1 MSPSDIVQQRFGS
14 VSPAG
19 PRSVGWSS
27 IQATD
32 QGSLVSSTSFA
43 RNIPPA
49 PPSSESY
56 ATSSVAGG
64 GLPPESVISSS
75 RQSPPPSHNPS
86 GRPESTALPTHLAS
100 QYDAKELPAT
110 PPGDGGEPQAPQE
123 GASRTSSPANGRPAA
138 QPRGG
143 SEVSAFSERERAHLR
158 NLSDPATVSTMDAII
173 SPEGRPS
180 SRAHHHGALS
190 LGEGAVAAANE
201 RARGAGSGSGAQ
213 QQQQTPSVVSP
224 PTGSEAEG
232 EDYVGARVRGAAGLV
247 SPIDGRAGEMPAPP
261 AQGAERKSAFRE
273 SDEDLGGRH

>member
-1 MSPSDIVQQRFGS
+1 MSPSDIVQRHFGS

-49 PPSSESY
+49 PPSSESH

-64 GLPPESVISSS
+64 GLPPESVSNSS
-75 RQSPPPSHNPS
+75 RRSPPPSYNPS
-86 GRPESTALPTHLAS
+86 GRPESTALPTPLAR
-100 QYDAKELPAT
+100 QYDAKELPAM
-110 PPGDGGEPQAPQE
+110 PSSHGEPAPQDGGP
-123 GASRTSSPANGRPAA
+123 RTSSPTSSRPVA

-180 SRAHHHGALS
+180 SRAHHAGLS
-190 LGEGAVAAANE
+190 LGEGAVEAANE
-201 RARGAGSGSGAQ
+201 RSRIAGPGSMSGALQ
-213 QQQQTPSVVSP
+213 QQQQRTPSVVSP

-232 EDYVGARVRGAAGLV
+232 EDYIGARIRGAAAVV
-247 SPIDGRAGEMPAPP
+247 SPVDGQAGEMPA
-261 AQGAERKSAFRE
+261 GAGTERKSAFRE
-273 SDEDLGGRH
+273 SEEDLGGRR

>member
-49 PPSSESY
+49 PPSSESH
-56 ATSSVAGG
+56 ATSSIAGG
-64 GLPPESVISSS
+64 GLPPESVTSSS
-75 RQSPPPSHNPS
+75 RRSPPPS

-110 PPGDGGEPQAPQE
+110 PPGDGGEPQAPRE
-123 GASRTSSPANGRPAA
+123 GASRTSSPVNGRPAA

-180 SRAHHHGALS
+180 SRTHHHGALN

-201 RARGAGSGSGAQ
+201 RARGIGSGAGAQ

-232 EDYVGARVRGAAGLV
+232 EDYVGARVRGAAGVV
-247 SPIDGRAGEMPAPP
+247 SPIDGRAGEMPAPAWAGP
-261 AQGAERKSAFRE
+261 GAERKSAFRE